1 MAVYQENISVKAQ
14 EDLANQTLS
23 SAEISVMCVLMTM
36 MMSASTI
43 VLCPHTNHVMENV
56 KKMDAKINVDT
67 IMEAGM
73 EPGNYL
79 VLLHSIQCLLLIQV
93 LCCN

>member
-23 SAEISVMCVLMTM
+23 SAEISVIRVLMTM
-36 MMSASTI
+36 MIVSII

>member
-1 MAVYQENISVKAQ
+1 MKAQ

-23 SAEISVMCVLMTM
+23 SAEISVMQVIMTM
-36 MMSASTI
+36 MMSVSTI

-67 IMEAGM
+67 TMEAGM

-79 VLLHSIQCLLLIQV
+79 FHIALHSMSLVNAGTVLQLIAACL
-93 LCCN
+93 